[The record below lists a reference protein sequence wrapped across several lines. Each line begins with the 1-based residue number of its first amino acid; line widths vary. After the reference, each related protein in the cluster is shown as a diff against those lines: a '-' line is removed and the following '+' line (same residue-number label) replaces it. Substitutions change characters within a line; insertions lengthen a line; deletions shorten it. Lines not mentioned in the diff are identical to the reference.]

1 MESKSQVIQLFTRAE
16 EAFKK
21 KNYDY
26 ARDLFKQI
34 ITVNPDH
41 ADARKALRATII
53 KKYQEQGGPSKFAL
67 KVKLAA
73 VNSKIAVNKTK
84 PAKLLDICQN
94 FLVEDPNAAK
104 VRGVLAGALM
114 NLKSIAGAAVEAEMA
129 LEGDPHNIPAAKVL
143 VSCYQSLG
151 KIREAQVILAKVC
164 KHAPDDRDLERLQRD
179 LAAAETMKKGFED
192 TGGGK
197 GFRAALKDSKS
208 AEDLEKRQHL
218 VQSDD
223 EVQQEIVTLETEMKE
238 DPNDPRLP
246 KKIGDLYFER
256 KKDFK
261 SARDWY
267 KKALDLSPQDSV
279 LRDKVDDCGIRQYD
293 VQVAVATKKGD
304 PKLAELKASRLKFY
318 MQSFERRIADR
329 PTDLGLR
336 FELGKAY
343 LQAGT
348 SFLDKAI
355 SQFQQSVKDPK
366 KKLDS
371 HIHLGQAFQKKK
383 LFDLADGQY
392 QKAEEGGVVQQS
404 RLLYIWYGRALCLA
418 EAGNFEKALE
428 LGKNIMEL
436 DIGYKDISQ
445 RLERWQAAKV

>member
-53 KKYQEQGGPSKFAL
+53 KKYQEQGGPSKFTL

-84 PAKLLDICQN
+84 PAKLLSICQN

-114 NLKSIAGAAVEAEMA
+114 NLKSISGAAVEAEMA

-164 KHAPDDRDLERLQRD
+164 KHAPDDRDLARLQRD
-179 LAAAETMKKGFED
+179 LAAAETMKKGFHD
-192 TGGGK
+192 TGDK
-197 GFRAALKDSKS
+197 GFRSSLKNTEA

-218 VQSDD
+218 VHTDD
-223 EVQQEIVTLETEMKE
+223 DIQQEIAKLESEMKE
-238 DPNDPRLP
+238 DPNEPRLP
-246 KKIGDLYFER
+246 KKIGDLLFER

-293 VQVAVATKKGD
+293 VQIAVANKKGD
-304 PKLAELKASRLKFY
+304 PKLAELKANRLKFY

-329 PTDLGLR
+329 PTDLTLR

-343 LQAGT
+343 LQAGS

-355 SQFQQSVKDPK
+355 GQFQQSVKDPK
-366 KKLDS
+366 RKLDS

-392 QKAEEGGVVQQS
+392 RKAEEGGVVQQS

-418 EAGNFEKALE
+418 EAGNFDKALE
-428 LGKNIMEL
+428 LGQNILEL